1 MTMTRQEIR
10 ESKNLKNFGCDIN
23 KDLLIELELILVK
36 KQKTKVQ
43 WLTEKIEEEI
53 KKEPT

>member
-1 MTMTRQEIR
+1 MTRQEIR